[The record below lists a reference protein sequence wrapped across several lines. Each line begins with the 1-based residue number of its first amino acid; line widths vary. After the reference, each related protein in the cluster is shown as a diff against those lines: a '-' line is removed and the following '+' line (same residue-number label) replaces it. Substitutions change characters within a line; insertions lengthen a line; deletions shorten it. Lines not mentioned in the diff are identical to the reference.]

1 MRRRVKITGIG
12 PVTPAGIGREKFF
25 NGINEPLSRTREIT
39 RFDARGGA
47 FVAAEI
53 VDFRITDWIPEIGNP
68 KRIPRQTQF
77 ALVGAILALADA
89 GLTPAMIEGTDPVV
103 VNGSS
108 LPDPDL
114 TYRTIAGVATKG
126 PRHAVPAAI
135 YDAAPSAIASAIA
148 KVLATQCRTIA
159 LQSACCSGLDAIGHG
174 AEMIASGQAEIAFC
188 CGTEAPIFNQ
198 PMLELG
204 LSKLSPRNARKPTE
218 MGRPFDL
225 WRNTGVIGEGACVI
239 LLESEDSP
247 RPAYAWV
254 GGYAYGNDEGDDV
267 EDLAGN
273 GLLRTMKMAVAN
285 ARCSA
290 ASVDLINAWGPGHL
304 EIDAEEASC
313 LCHFFGDRLR
323 DIPAVSIKGAVGNPL
338 GAAGS
343 IQVASAALSLR
354 TGRVPPTVN
363 WETPDPECPLNLS
376 ARARD
381 VGCTVA
387 LVNAHGL
394 CGTNASMLLTKA

>member
-12 PVTPAGIGREKFF
+12 PVTPAGIGRESFF
-25 NGINEPLSRTREIT
+25 QGINESVSRVREVT
-39 RFDARGGA
+39 RFDPRGGA

-53 VDFRITDWIPEIGNP
+53 HDFKLSEWASDAGNP

-77 ALVGAILALADA
+77 AIAAAVLALKDA
-89 GLTPAMIEGTDPVV
+89 GITSEDLNGINPVV

-108 LPDPDL
+108 LPDPEL

-126 PRHAVPAAI
+126 PRHAVLATI

-148 KVLATQCRTIA
+148 RLLNTKCRTLA
-159 LQSACCSGLDAIGHG
+159 LQSACCSGLDSIGHG
-174 AEMIASGQAEIAFC
+174 AEMIASGQADMAFC
-188 CGTEAPIFNQ
+188 CGTEAPVFNQ

-204 LSKLSPRNARKPTE
+204 LAKLSPRNARKPTE

-225 WRNTGVIGEGACVI
+225 WRNTGVIGEGACVLI
-239 LLESEDSP
+239 LEGEDSP

-254 GGYAYGNDEGDDV
+254 GGYAYGNDEAGSS
-267 EDLAGN
+267 GN
-273 GLLRTMKMAVAN
+273 GLAATMKMALAN
-285 ARCSA
+285 SGCRA
-290 ASVDLINAWGPGHL
+290 ASVDLINAWGPGHS
-304 EIDAEEASC
+304 EIDAVEAAC
-313 LCHFFGDRLR
+313 LCKFFGERISR
-323 DIPAVSIKGAVGNPL
+323 IPAVSLKGAIGNPL

-343 IQVASAALSLR
+343 IQVASAALSLH
-354 TGRVPPTVN
+354 TGRIPPTVN

-376 ARARD
+376 ACARD
-381 VGCTVA
+381 IGCSVA

-394 CGTNASMLLTKA
+394 CGTNASMALLRA